1 MGEEKIYRRTRR
13 RGFNEDRRNPWW
25 RLKGLLR
32 MRRVNVY
39 LLILALACA
48 ITSTCHAQV
57 GFELEPEDNY
67 QPQVFLTEEQA
78 LLKVLPDCDEI
89 VYDEIILTDDEKNQL
104 QNRLKR
110 KIYENSFIT
119 YIGINAGQV
128 TGYAIITEEVGK
140 FHPYTFIV
148 SVSPKGK
155 IRDIAI
161 LVYRESR
168 GAEIAHK
175 RFLHQFK
182 GKSLKSPLRIN
193 KDIINI
199 TGATMSVVTMCTGTK
214 KVLAVIDQFYLSGK
228 RTDKIASMERVKFG
242 DEGREQELTL
252 FKKAALSMGTVFEV
266 SVYVANK
273 YEAEEAFNDVFKE
286 INRLDYLMSN
296 YKEESELSKVNKNA
310 ASEPTTCDN
319 ELAYVIEQ
327 SLQYSDI
334 TDGAFDITIGPLM
347 KKWGFFKEQG
357 RVPNKEELKSVLKSV
372 SYKNIIIG
380 EEVKKSLF
388 RDPSIVK
395 TISFKHSGTQID
407 LGGIGKGYAVDMAI
421 RVLKGNGI
429 NSALINFAGNIYA
442 YGTPPEKD
450 SWVIGLQHPRKSER
464 LLGSFEIR
472 DKAVSTSG
480 DYEKFFTIDGERYS
494 HIIDPRTG
502 SPVKGIVCV
511 TIVTDNATR
520 ADALSTGV
528 FVLGLD
534 KGMDLIEKLSDVEGI
549 IIYEDADSRL
559 SIKASSGMEALFRRN
574 IKDSPEA
581 IESDVIMSG
590 S

>member
-1 MGEEKIYRRTRR
+1 MGK
-13 RGFNEDRRNPWW
+13 P
-25 RLKGLLR
+25 
-32 MRRVNVY
+32 NVY
-39 LLILALACA
+39 LILIILALVFA
-48 ITSTCHAQV
+48 ITSTCNAQA
-57 GFELEPEDNY
+57 GFEEEPADNY

-89 VYDEIILTDDEKNQL
+89 LYDEIILTDDEKTQL
-104 QNRLKR
+104 QNSLRR
-110 KIYENSFIT
+110 KIFENSFIT
-119 YIGINAGQV
+119 YIGINTGKVA
-128 TGYAIITEEVGK
+128 GYAIITEEVGK

-148 SVSPKGK
+148 SVSPKGE
-155 IRDIAI
+155 IREIAI

-193 KDIINI
+193 RDIINI
-199 TGATMSVVTMCTGTK
+199 TGATMSVVTMCTGVK

-228 RTDKIASMERVKFG
+228 RIDNIVALEKVKFG
-242 DEGREQELTL
+242 GEGQEQELTL
-252 FKKAALSMGTVFEV
+252 FKKAALSMGTVFEITAYV
-266 SVYVANK
+266 SDK
-273 YEAEEAFNDVFKE
+273 YKADKAFNDVFKE

-296 YKEESELSKVNKNA
+296 YKEESELSKVNKYA
-310 ASEPTTCDN
+310 ASEPTDCDN

-327 SLQYSDI
+327 SLRYSDI
-334 TDGAFDITIGPLM
+334 TDGAFDITVGPLM

-357 RVPNKEELKSVLKSV
+357 KIPGKEELESVLKSV
-372 SYKNIIIG
+372 SYKNIII
-380 EEVKKSLF
+380 EEKIKKSLF
-388 RDPSIVK
+388 RDPGVVK
-395 TISFKHSGTQID
+395 TVSFRNSGTQID

-421 RVLKGNGI
+421 RVLQGNRI
-429 NSALINFAGNIYA
+429 HSALINFAGNIYA
-442 YGTPPEKD
+442 YGTPPGKD
-450 SWVIGLQHPRKSER
+450 SWVIGLQHPRKGER
-464 LLGSFEIR
+464 LLGSFEIK

-502 SPVKGIVCV
+502 YPVKGIVSV

-528 FVLGLD
+528 FVLGLE
-534 KGMDLIEKLSDVEGI
+534 KGMDLIEKLADVEGV
-549 IIYEDADSRL
+549 IIYEDADSKL
-559 SIKASSGMEALFRRN
+559 FTKTSSGMQALFKRN
-574 IKDSPEA
+574 IEYSPEETA
-581 IESDVIMSG
+581 SDVIMSG

>member
-1 MGEEKIYRRTRR
+1 
-13 RGFNEDRRNPWW
+13 
-25 RLKGLLR
+25 
-32 MRRVNVY
+32 MRRVTVY
-39 LLILALACA
+39 LLILALVFAVA
-48 ITSTCHAQV
+48 STCHAQA

-78 LLKVLPDCDEI
+78 LLKVL
-89 VYDEIILTDDEKNQL
+89 
-104 QNRLKR
+104 
-110 KIYENSFIT
+110 
-119 YIGINAGQV
+119 
-128 TGYAIITEEVGK
+128 
-140 FHPYTFIV
+140 
-148 SVSPKGK
+148 
-155 IRDIAI
+155 
-161 LVYRESR
+161 
-168 GAEIAHK
+168 
-175 RFLHQFK
+175 
-182 GKSLKSPLRIN
+182 
-193 KDIINI
+193 
-199 TGATMSVVTMCTGTK
+199 
-214 KVLAVIDQFYLSGK
+214 AVIDQFYLSGT
-228 RTDKIASMERVKFG
+228 RTENIASMERVKFG
-242 DEGREQELTL
+242 DEGRGWELTL
-252 FKKAALSMGTVFEV
+252 FKKAGLSMGTVFEV
-266 SVYVANK
+266 SAYVANK

-296 YKEESELSKVNKNA
+296 YKEESELSEVNKNA

-327 SLQYSDI
+327 SLHYSDI

-357 RVPNKEELKSVLKSV
+357 KIPGKEERKSVLESV

-380 EEVKKSLF
+380 EAVKKSLF

-395 TISFKHSGTQID
+395 TISFRHSGTQID
-407 LGGIGKGYAVDMAI
+407 LGGIGKGYAVDMAT

-450 SWVIGLQHPRKSER
+450 SWVIGLQHPRKSEG

-502 SPVKGIVCV
+502 NPVKGIVSV
-511 TIVTDNATR
+511 TIVTDNATS

-528 FVLGLD
+528 FVLGLE
-534 KGMDLIEKLSDVEGI
+534 KGMGLIEKLSDVEGI

-559 SIKASSGMEALFRRN
+559 STKASSGMQALFKRN
-574 IKDSPEA
+574 IKDSPEG

>member
-1 MGEEKIYRRTRR
+1 MNKVNIY
-13 RGFNEDRRNPWW
+13 
-25 RLKGLLR
+25 LI
-32 MRRVNVY
+32 
-39 LLILALACA
+39 LILALVFT
-48 ITSTCHAQV
+48 ITSTCNAQA
-57 GFELEPEDNY
+57 GFEEEPADNF

-78 LLKVLPDCDEI
+78 LMKVLPDCDEI
-89 VYDEIILTDDEKNQL
+89 LYDEIILTDDEKNQL
-104 QNRLKR
+104 QNRLRR
-110 KIYENSFIT
+110 KIFENSFIT
-119 YIGINAGQV
+119 YIGIKSGNV

-148 SVSPKGK
+148 SVSPGGK

-175 RFLHQFK
+175 RFLYQFN
-182 GKSLKSPLRIN
+182 GKSLNSPLRIN

-199 TGATMSVVTMCTGTK
+199 TGATMSVVTMCTGVK

-228 RTDKIASMERVKFG
+228 RIDNIAALEKVKFG
-242 DEGREQELTL
+242 GEGREQELTL

-266 SVYVANK
+266 TAYVADKHN
-273 YEAEEAFNDVFKE
+273 AEKAFNDVFKE

-296 YKEESELSKVNKNA
+296 YKEESELSKINKNA
-310 ASEPTTCDN
+310 ASGPIHCDD
-319 ELAYVIEQ
+319 ELSYVIEQ
-327 SLQYSDI
+327 SLQYSEI

-347 KKWGFFKEQG
+347 KKWGFFKEQERIPG
-357 RVPNKEELKSVLKSV
+357 KEELESTLESV
-372 SYKNIIIG
+372 SYKNVIIG
-380 EEVKKSLF
+380 EKIKKSLF
-388 RDPSIVK
+388 RDPSVVK
-395 TISFKHSGTQID
+395 TVSFRNSGTQID
-407 LGGIGKGYAVDMAI
+407 LGGIGKGYAVDMAL

-442 YGTPPEKD
+442 YGTPPGKD
-450 SWVIGLQHPRKSER
+450 SWVIGLQHPRKSEG

-472 DKAVSTSG
+472 DRAISTSG
-480 DYEKFFTIDGERYS
+480 DYEKFFTINGERYS

-502 SPVKGIVCV
+502 YPVKGIVSV

-528 FVLGLD
+528 FVMGLE
-534 KGMDLIEKLSDVEGI
+534 KGMELIEKLANVEGI

-559 SIKASSGMEALFRRN
+559 FTKTSSGMQAFFKRN
-574 IKDSPEA
+574 IEGSPEG

>member
-1 MGEEKIYRRTRR
+1 
-13 RGFNEDRRNPWW
+13 
-25 RLKGLLR
+25 

-39 LLILALACA
+39 LLILALVFA
-48 ITSTCHAQV
+48 ITSTCHAQA
-57 GFELEPEDNY
+57 GFELEPVENY
-67 QPQVFLTEEQA
+67 QPHVFLTEEQA

-89 VYDEIILTDDEKNQL
+89 VYDKIILTDESKTVL

-119 YIGINAGQV
+119 YIGIKSGKV

-155 IRDIAI
+155 IREIAI

-168 GAEIAHK
+168 GAEIAKK
-175 RFLHQFK
+175 RFLYQFK
-182 GKSLKSPLRIN
+182 GKTLKNPLRIN

-199 TGATMSVVTMCTGTK
+199 TGATMSVVTMCTGVK
-214 KVLAVIDQFYLSGK
+214 KVLTVIDEFYLDGK
-228 RTDKIASMERVKFG
+228 RTDKIASMEKVTFG
-242 DEGREQELTL
+242 NEGREQELTL
-252 FKKAALSMGTVFEV
+252 FKKAALSMGTLFEV
-266 SVYVANK
+266 SAYVADK
-273 YEAEEAFNDVFKE
+273 YKAEKAFNDVFKE

-357 RVPNKEELKSVLKSV
+357 RIPGKEELKSALESV
-372 SYKNIIIG
+372 SYKNIII
-380 EEVKKSLF
+380 EERVKKSLF

-395 TISFKHSGTQID
+395 TIYFRNSGTQID
-407 LGGIGKGYAVDMAI
+407 LGGIGKGYAVDMAT

-442 YGTPPEKD
+442 YGAPPGKD
-450 SWVIGLQHPRKSER
+450 SWVIGLQHPRKSEG

-502 SPVKGIVCV
+502 NPVKGIVSV
-511 TIVTDNATR
+511 TIVAGNAIR

-528 FVLGLD
+528 FVLGLE
-534 KGMDLIEKLSDVEGI
+534 KGMELIEKLPDVEGI
-549 IIYEDADSRL
+549 IIYEDFGSRL
-559 SIKASSGMEALFRRN
+559 STKASSGMQALFRRN
-574 IKDSPEA
+574 IKGSPEG